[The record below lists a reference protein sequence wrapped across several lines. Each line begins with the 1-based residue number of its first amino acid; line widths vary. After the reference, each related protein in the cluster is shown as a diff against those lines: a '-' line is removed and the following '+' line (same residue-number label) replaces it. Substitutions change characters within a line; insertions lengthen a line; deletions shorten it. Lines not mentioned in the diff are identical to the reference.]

1 MTKIEK
7 GFTQHHQAAGNGLR
21 FKKVSSG
28 ISRTPLAPG
37 HGAGF
42 TLIELLVVIV
52 IIGILATLATV
63 TLSSARGKARDA
75 RRVSD
80 VKQIQT
86 ALELYYNDA
95 GGYPLTVDGPTA
107 GTAFSYGGVT
117 YMAKVPGNASP
128 YNDGTCSA
136 VQVDLWGES
145 VAPDIYQYAQ
155 DTSGTSYH
163 IHYCLG
169 TVTGNIIAGNH
180 HATPGSIQ
188 DP

>member
-1 MTKIEK
+1 MTKRAK
-7 GFTQHHQAAGNGLR
+7 
-21 FKKVSSG
+21 
-28 ISRTPLAPG
+28 
-37 HGAGF
+37 GF

-95 GGYPLTVDGPTA
+95 SIYPATVDGPTA
-107 GTAFSYGGVT
+107 GAPFSYGSVT

-128 YNDGTCSA
+128 YNDGTCPAGTS
-136 VQVDLWGES
+136 VIFEES
-145 VAPDIYQYAQ
+145 VDNSIYQYTQ
-155 DTSGTSYH
+155 DALGISYH

-169 TVTGNIIAGNH
+169 TATGNITAGSH

-188 DP
+188 DR